1 MSVIIITES
10 PLALFSTVFRLFFRV
25 SPCLVV
31 AGVFFGRIEKRFPD
45 REDEAGTPQPHLV
58 MTNYA
63 LEAHSREL

>member
-1 MSVIIITES
+1 MSMIIITES
-10 PLALFSTVFRLFFRV
+10 PLALFSTVFRLFFE
-25 SPCLVV
+25 SLLVWSLPL
-31 AGVFFGRIEKRFPD
+31 FFSGRIGKRFPD